1 MNNMTRSVWRPVR
14 FALLV
19 AGMVGTSALMAATA
33 LLAPSA
39 AQSPPTVAVAEKP
52 RLAIRA
58 IAATPAVTA
67 QAKADGTDNALMQIE
82 QGADV
87 QLLSAIEATRRF
99 ELVAR
104 ADLPSIIK
112 EQDLTQSGNVNVLDP
127 QAARAFQLAGARY
140 VATLTISNYQEV
152 VEKTELLNQFGTSK
166 AERRT
171 INLQAVLKIFDSTT
185 GSLFRSTQVTLSES
199 AVNEIMPGVEQK
211 GVKTNVVLGAVAKK
225 LATDVANAI
234 ADSLSPARVI
244 GYTLGQITFNRSAE
258 GGVSVGQI
266 YEVFVPGSAMID
278 PDTGEQLGA
287 EEVHVGWARVTDAG
301 ARFSTAQAIEDRGID
316 RGAMLRLRTQGL
328 PAGVDPNAKAT
339 GSSASTPGAAST
351 SASPSAPA
359 SAPTANPPA
368 TNAPATS
375 PPSATAPTTTDP
387 AAIAPAASAP
397 IRMAIFVK
405 QRPVSV
411 APEKVSVFE
420 DLVSADSTGPGVQII
435 RREDLVNA
443 VNRIAPAGPNAGTDL
458 LGSEAVDRILSNQTS
473 AVQLAAQM
481 KADVILT
488 ASITALQRFKRHL
501 DDPTTGTHTDVDQW
515 TLVTTYGLIDGVTGA
530 SLAAGT
536 VQSDYAKR
544 DTPELKVEVDAID
557 VLLRDAASRI
567 GAAVRATVAD
577 TRTRLAAT
585 PAADVMVKFSAVL
598 ADLSIPDVRTNEAGE
613 YVVGANNYN
622 LQPMNVMV
630 KVDGV
635 AMGAAPGA
643 FPLRPGLHRAR
654 FERPGLEPMEM
665 MVNAREGLEISV
677 PLQFTPEG
685 RANWQRDAVFFN
697 DLKNGAVMRDAEL
710 IKVRAVADFLRQSNI
725 RLDTTNVQNLNLG
738 GQSIWWQ
745 LLQ

>member
-19 AGMVGTSALMAATA
+19 AGMVGTIHVTAVTATA
-33 LLAPSA
+33 ALSVM
-39 AQSPPTVAVAEKP
+39 QSPPTTAAAEKP

-99 ELVAR
+99 EIVAR

-152 VEKTELLNQFGTSK
+152 VERTDLLNQFGTSK

-185 GSLFRSTQVTLSES
+185 GSLFRSTQVTLTES
-199 AVNEIMPGVEQK
+199 AVNEILPGVEQK

-225 LATDVANAI
+225 LASDVANAI
-234 ADSLSPARVI
+234 ADSLAPARVI

-258 GGVSVGQI
+258 SGVAVGQI

-278 PDTGEQLGA
+278 PDTNEQLGA
-287 EEVHVGWARVTDAG
+287 EEVHVGWARVTDAS

-316 RGAMLRLRTQGL
+316 RGALLRLRTQGL
-328 PAGVDPNAKAT
+328 PAGVDPNAKAN
-339 GSSASTPGAAST
+339 GSAAAAPGAMPSSAPGATPTTAPGAT
-351 SASPSAPA
+351 PATAPAAPA
-359 SAPTANPPA
+359 SA
-368 TNAPATS
+368 APA
-375 PPSATAPTTTDP
+375 ATAPV
-387 AAIAPAASAP
+387 ASAP

-420 DLVSADSTGPGVQII
+420 DLVSADATGPGVQII

-481 KADVILT
+481 QADVILT
-488 ASITALQRFKRHL
+488 ASITTLQRFKRHL
-501 DDPTTGTHTDVDQW
+501 DDPSTGTHTDVDQW
-515 TLVTTYGLIDGVTGA
+515 TLVTTYGVIDGVTGA

-557 VLLRDAASRI
+557 ELLRDAASRI
-567 GAAVRATVAD
+567 GAAVRATVESA
-577 TRTRLAAT
+577 RTRIASA

-622 LQPMNVMV
+622 LQPMNVLV
-630 KVDGV
+630 KIDGV

-665 MVNAREGLEISV
+665 MVNARAGLEISV

-710 IKVRAVADFLRQSNI
+710 IKVRAVADFLKQSNI

>member
-33 LLAPSA
+33 LVAPSA

-67 QAKADGTDNALMQIE
+67 QAKVDGTDNALMQIE

-99 ELVAR
+99 EIVAR

-328 PAGVDPNAKAT
+328 PAGIDPNAKAT

-351 SASPSAPA
+351 SASSVAPA
-359 SAPTANPPA
+359 SAPT
-368 TNAPATS
+368 
-375 PPSATAPTTTDP
+375 TTDPAAIAP

-567 GAAVRATVAD
+567 GAAVRATVTD

>member
-33 LLAPSA
+33 LVAPSA

-99 ELVAR
+99 EIVAR

-152 VEKTELLNQFGTSK
+152 VERTDLLNQFGTSK

-185 GSLFRSTQVTLSES
+185 GSLFRSTQVTLTES
-199 AVNEIMPGVEQK
+199 AINEILPGVEQK

-225 LATDVANAI
+225 LASDVANAI
-234 ADSLSPARVI
+234 ADALAPARVI

-258 GGVSVGQI
+258 SGVTIGQI

-278 PDTGEQLGA
+278 PDTNEQLGA
-287 EEVHVGWARVTDAG
+287 EEVHVGWARVTDAS

-316 RGAMLRLRTQGL
+316 RGALLRLRTQGL
-328 PAGVDPNAKAT
+328 PAEVDPNAKAT
-339 GSSASTPGAAST
+339 GSAATTPGATPSTAPGATPTTAPGAT
-351 SASPSAPA
+351 SAAAPAA
-359 SAPTANPPA
+359 SAPTAP
-368 TNAPATS
+368 
-375 PPSATAPTTTDP
+375 TAIP
-387 AAIAPAASAP
+387 PAASAP

-420 DLVSADSTGPGVQII
+420 DLVSADATGPGVQII

-481 KADVILT
+481 QADVILT
-488 ASITALQRFKRHL
+488 ASITTLQRFKRHL
-501 DDPTTGTHTDVDQW
+501 DDPSTGTHTDVDQW
-515 TLVTTYGLIDGVTGA
+515 TLVTTYGVIDGVTGA

-557 VLLRDAASRI
+557 ELLRDAASRI
-567 GAAVRATVAD
+567 GAAVRATVESA
-577 TRTRLAAT
+577 RTRIASA

-622 LQPMNVMV
+622 LQPMNVLV
-630 KVDGV
+630 KIDGV

-665 MVNAREGLEISV
+665 MVNARAGLEISV

-710 IKVRAVADFLRQSNI
+710 IKVRAVADFLKQSNI

>member
-33 LLAPSA
+33 LVAPSA

-67 QAKADGTDNALMQIE
+67 QAKVDGTDNALMQIE

-99 ELVAR
+99 EIVAR

-211 GVKTNVVLGAVAKK
+211 GVKTNVVLGTVAKK

-328 PAGVDPNAKAT
+328 PADIDPNAKAT
-339 GSSASTPGAAST
+339 GSSASTSGAAST

-359 SAPTANPPA
+359 T
-368 TNAPATS
+368 APA
-375 PPSATAPTTTDP
+375 TTDP

-501 DDPTTGTHTDVDQW
+501 DDPSTGTHTDVDQW

-577 TRTRLAAT
+577 TRTRLAAA
-585 PAADVMVKFSAVL
+585 PAADVMVKFTAVL

-622 LQPMNVMV
+622 LQPMNVLV

>member
-1 MNNMTRSVWRPVR
+1 MNNMTRSFWRPVR

-19 AGMVGTSALMAATA
+19 AGMVGTGPLMAATA
-33 LLAPSA
+33 SVALST
-39 AQSPPTVAVAEKP
+39 AQSPPTAAVAEKP

-67 QAKADGTDNALMQIE
+67 QAKVDGTDNALMQIE

-87 QLLSAIEATRRF
+87 QLLSALEATRRF
-99 ELVAR
+99 EIVAR

-152 VEKTELLNQFGTSK
+152 VERTDLLNQFGTSK

-225 LATDVANAI
+225 LASDVANAI
-234 ADSLSPARVI
+234 ADSLAPARVI

-258 GGVSVGQI
+258 SGVSTGQI

-301 ARFSTAQAIEDRGID
+301 TRFSTAQAIEDRGID

-339 GSSASTPGAAST
+339 GSSASAPGAAST
-351 SASPSAPA
+351 SASPSTPA
-359 SAPTANPPA
+359 SVPATSAPTTNPAA
-368 TNAPATS
+368 TNAPATM
-375 PPSATAPTTTDP
+375 DP

-443 VNRIAPAGPNAGTDL
+443 VNRLAPAGPNAGTDL

-481 KADVILT
+481 QADVILT
-488 ASITALQRFKRHL
+488 ASITALQRFKRRL
-501 DDPTTGTHTDVDQW
+501 DDPSTGTHTDVDQW

-585 PAADVMVKFSAVL
+585 PAADVMVKFTAVL

-622 LQPMNVMV
+622 LQPMNVLV

-654 FERPGLEPMEM
+654 FERPGLEPVEM

>member
-1 MNNMTRSVWRPVR
+1 MNNMIRSFWRPVR

-19 AGMVGTSALMAATA
+19 AGMVGTGPLMAATA
-33 LLAPSA
+33 SVALST
-39 AQSPPTVAVAEKP
+39 AQSPPTAAVAEKP

-67 QAKADGTDNALMQIE
+67 QAKVDGTDNALMQIE

-99 ELVAR
+99 EIVAR

-152 VEKTELLNQFGTSK
+152 VERTDLLNQFGTSK

-225 LATDVANAI
+225 LASDVANAI
-234 ADSLSPARVI
+234 ADSLAPARVI
-244 GYTLGQITFNRSAE
+244 GYTIGQITFNRSAE
-258 GGVSVGQI
+258 SGVSTGQI

-339 GSSASTPGAAST
+339 GSSASAPGAAST
-351 SASPSAPA
+351 SASPSTPA
-359 SAPTANPPA
+359 SVPA
-368 TNAPATS
+368 TNASTTNPAATSAPATM
-375 PPSATAPTTTDP
+375 DP

-443 VNRIAPAGPNAGTDL
+443 VNRLAPAGPNAGTDL

-481 KADVILT
+481 QADVILT
-488 ASITALQRFKRHL
+488 ASITALQRFKRRL
-501 DDPTTGTHTDVDQW
+501 DDPSTGTHTDVDQW

-585 PAADVMVKFSAVL
+585 PAADVMVKFTAVL

-622 LQPMNVMV
+622 LQPMNVLV

-654 FERPGLEPMEM
+654 FERPGLEPVEM

>member
-33 LLAPSA
+33 LVAPSA

-67 QAKADGTDNALMQIE
+67 QAKVDGTDNALMQIE

-99 ELVAR
+99 EIVAR

-225 LATDVANAI
+225 LASDVANAI
-234 ADSLSPARVI
+234 ADSLAPARVI

-258 GGVSVGQI
+258 SGVSAGQI

-328 PAGVDPNAKAT
+328 PADIDPNAKAT
-339 GSSASTPGAAST
+339 GSSASTSGAAST
-351 SASPSAPA
+351 SASPSAST
-359 SAPTANPPA
+359 SAPA
-368 TNAPATS
+368 TN

-488 ASITALQRFKRHL
+488 ASITALQRFKRRL
-501 DDPTTGTHTDVDQW
+501 DDPSTGTHTDVDQW

-577 TRTRLAAT
+577 TRTRLAAA
-585 PAADVMVKFSAVL
+585 PAADVMVKFTAVL

-622 LQPMNVMV
+622 LQPMNVLV

>member
-33 LLAPSA
+33 LVAPSA

-67 QAKADGTDNALMQIE
+67 QAKVDGTDNALMQIE

-99 ELVAR
+99 EIVAR

-199 AVNEIMPGVEQK
+199 ADNEIMPGVEQK
-211 GVKTNVVLGAVAKK
+211 GVKTNVVLGTVAKK

-301 ARFSTAQAIEDRGID
+301 ARFSIAQAIEDRGID

-328 PAGVDPNAKAT
+328 PAGVDANAKAT
-339 GSSASTPGAAST
+339 GSSASTPVAAST

-359 SAPTANPPA
+359 T
-368 TNAPATS
+368 APA
-375 PPSATAPTTTDP
+375 TTDP

>member
-33 LLAPSA
+33 LVAPSA
-39 AQSPPTVAVAEKP
+39 AQAPPTVAVAEKP

-67 QAKADGTDNALMQIE
+67 QAKVDGTDNALMQIE

-99 ELVAR
+99 EIVAR

-328 PAGVDPNAKAT
+328 PAGIDPNAKAT

-351 SASPSAPA
+351 SASPSAP
-359 SAPTANPPA
+359 
-368 TNAPATS
+368 
-375 PPSATAPTTTDP
+375 ATAPTTTDP

-557 VLLRDAASRI
+557 VLLGDAASRI

-577 TRTRLAAT
+577 TRTRLAAA

>member
-1 MNNMTRSVWRPVR
+1 
-14 FALLV
+14 
-19 AGMVGTSALMAATA
+19 
-33 LLAPSA
+33 
-39 AQSPPTVAVAEKP
+39 
-52 RLAIRA
+52 
-58 IAATPAVTA
+58 
-67 QAKADGTDNALMQIE
+67 
-82 QGADV
+82 
-87 QLLSAIEATRRF
+87 
-99 ELVAR
+99 
-104 ADLPSIIK
+104 
-112 EQDLTQSGNVNVLDP
+112 
-127 QAARAFQLAGARY
+127 
-140 VATLTISNYQEV
+140 
-152 VEKTELLNQFGTSK
+152 
-166 AERRT
+166 
-171 INLQAVLKIFDSTT
+171 
-185 GSLFRSTQVTLSES
+185 
-199 AVNEIMPGVEQK
+199 VEQK

-225 LATDVANAI
+225 LASDVANAI
-234 ADSLSPARVI
+234 ADSLAPARVI

-258 GGVSVGQI
+258 SGVAVGQI

-278 PDTGEQLGA
+278 PDTNEQLGA
-287 EEVHVGWARVTDAG
+287 EEVHVGWARVTDAST
-301 ARFSTAQAIEDRGID
+301 RFSTAQAIEDRGID
-316 RGAMLRLRTQGL
+316 RGALLRLRTQGL
-328 PAGVDPNAKAT
+328 PAGVDPNAKAN
-339 GSSASTPGAAST
+339 GSAATAPGAMPSTAPGATPTTAPGAT
-351 SASPSAPA
+351 SATVPAA
-359 SAPTANPPA
+359 SAPTA
-368 TNAPATS
+368 
-375 PPSATAPTTTDP
+375 P
-387 AAIAPAASAP
+387 AAIPPAASAP

-420 DLVSADSTGPGVQII
+420 DLVSADATGPGVQII

-443 VNRIAPAGPNAGTDL
+443 VNRLAPAGPNAGTDL

-481 KADVILT
+481 QADVILT
-488 ASITALQRFKRHL
+488 ASITTLQRFKRHL
-501 DDPTTGTHTDVDQW
+501 DDPSTGTHTDVDQW
-515 TLVTTYGLIDGVTGA
+515 TLVTTYGVIDGVTGA

-557 VLLRDAASRI
+557 ELLRDAASRI
-567 GAAVRATVAD
+567 GAAVRATVESA
-577 TRTRLAAT
+577 RTRIASA

-622 LQPMNVMV
+622 LQPMNVLV
-630 KVDGV
+630 KIDGV

-665 MVNAREGLEISV
+665 MVNARAGLEISV

-710 IKVRAVADFLRQSNI
+710 IKVRAVADFLKQSNI

>member
-33 LLAPSA
+33 LVAPSA

-99 ELVAR
+99 EIVAR

-112 EQDLTQSGNVNVLDP
+112 EQDLTQSGNINVLDP

-152 VEKTELLNQFGTSK
+152 VERTDLLNQFGTSK

-185 GSLFRSTQVTLSES
+185 GSLFRSTQVTLTES
-199 AVNEIMPGVEQK
+199 AINEILPGVEQK

-225 LATDVANAI
+225 LASDVANAI
-234 ADSLSPARVI
+234 ADALAPARVI

-258 GGVSVGQI
+258 SGVTIGQI

-278 PDTGEQLGA
+278 PDTNEQLGA
-287 EEVHVGWARVTDAG
+287 EEVHVGWARVTDAS

-316 RGAMLRLRTQGL
+316 RGALLRLRTQGL
-328 PAGVDPNAKAT
+328 PAEVDPNAKAT
-339 GSSASTPGAAST
+339 GSAATTPGATPST
-351 SASPSAPA
+351 APGATPTTAPGATPAAAPA
-359 SAPTANPPA
+359 TSAPTA
-368 TNAPATS
+368 
-375 PPSATAPTTTDP
+375 P
-387 AAIAPAASAP
+387 AAIPPAASAP

-420 DLVSADSTGPGVQII
+420 DLVSADATGPGVQII

-481 KADVILT
+481 QADVILT
-488 ASITALQRFKRHL
+488 ASITTLQRFKRHL
-501 DDPTTGTHTDVDQW
+501 DDPSTGTHTDVDQW
-515 TLVTTYGLIDGVTGA
+515 TLVTTYGVIDGVTGA

-557 VLLRDAASRI
+557 ELLRDAASRI
-567 GAAVRATVAD
+567 GAAVRATVESA
-577 TRTRLAAT
+577 RTRIASA

-622 LQPMNVMV
+622 LQPMNVLV
-630 KVDGV
+630 KIDGV

-665 MVNAREGLEISV
+665 MVNARAGLEISV

-710 IKVRAVADFLRQSNI
+710 IKVRAVADFLKQSNI

>member
-19 AGMVGTSALMAATA
+19 AGMVGTIQVTAVNATA
-33 LLAPSA
+33 ALSVM
-39 AQSPPTVAVAEKP
+39 QSPPTTAAAEKP

-99 ELVAR
+99 EIVAR

-152 VEKTELLNQFGTSK
+152 VERTDLLNQFGTSK

-185 GSLFRSTQVTLSES
+185 GSLFRSTQVTLTES
-199 AVNEIMPGVEQK
+199 AVNEILPGVEQK

-225 LATDVANAI
+225 LASEVANAI
-234 ADSLSPARVI
+234 ADSLAPARII

-258 GGVSVGQI
+258 SGVAIGQI

-278 PDTGEQLGA
+278 PDTNEQLGA
-287 EEVHVGWARVTDAG
+287 EEVHVGWARVTDAS

-316 RGAMLRLRTQGL
+316 RGALLRLRTQGL
-328 PAGVDPNAKAT
+328 PAGVDPNAKANGSAAT
-339 GSSASTPGAAST
+339 APGAMPSSAPGATPST
-351 SASPSAPA
+351 VPGATPATAPAAPA
-359 SAPTANPPA
+359 SA
-368 TNAPATS
+368 APA
-375 PPSATAPTTTDP
+375 ATAPV
-387 AAIAPAASAP
+387 ASAP

-420 DLVSADSTGPGVQII
+420 DLVSADATGPGVQII

-481 KADVILT
+481 QADVILT

>member
-19 AGMVGTSALMAATA
+19 AGMVGTGPLMAATA
-33 LLAPSA
+33 LVAPSA

-67 QAKADGTDNALMQIE
+67 QAKVDGTDNALMQIE

-99 ELVAR
+99 EIVAR

-171 INLQAVLKIFDSTT
+171 INLQAVLKMFDSTT

-211 GVKTNVVLGAVAKK
+211 GVKTNVVLGTVAKK

-301 ARFSTAQAIEDRGID
+301 ARFSIAQAIEDRGID

-328 PAGVDPNAKAT
+328 PTGVDANAKAT

-359 SAPTANPPA
+359 SAPA
-368 TNAPATS
+368 TSAPAIN
-375 PPSATAPTTTDP
+375 PPSATAPATTDP

-515 TLVTTYGLIDGVTGA
+515 TLVSTYGLIDGVTGA

>member
-14 FALLV
+14 FALLM

-33 LLAPSA
+33 LVAPSA

-99 ELVAR
+99 EIVAR

-328 PAGVDPNAKAT
+328 PAGIDPNAKAT

-351 SASPSAPA
+351 SAPPGAPA
-359 SAPTANPPA
+359 SALTTNAPATSAPA
-368 TNAPATS
+368 TNAPA
-375 PPSATAPTTTDP
+375 TTDP

-577 TRTRLAAT
+577 TRTRLAAI

-622 LQPMNVMV
+622 LQPMNVLV

-654 FERPGLEPMEM
+654 FERPGLEPVEM

>member
-19 AGMVGTSALMAATA
+19 AGMVGTIQVTAVTATA
-33 LLAPSA
+33 ALSVV
-39 AQSPPTVAVAEKP
+39 QSPPTTAAAEKP

-58 IAATPAVTA
+58 IAATSAVTA

-99 ELVAR
+99 EIVAR

-152 VEKTELLNQFGTSK
+152 VERTDLLNQFGTSK

-185 GSLFRSTQVTLSES
+185 GSLFRSTQVTLTES
-199 AVNEIMPGVEQK
+199 AINEILPGVEQK

-225 LATDVANAI
+225 LASDVANAI
-234 ADSLSPARVI
+234 ADSLAPARVI

-258 GGVSVGQI
+258 SGVAVGQI

-278 PDTGEQLGA
+278 PDTNEQLGA
-287 EEVHVGWARVTDAG
+287 EEVHVGWARVTDAS

-316 RGAMLRLRTQGL
+316 RGALLRLRTQGL
-328 PAGVDPNAKAT
+328 PAGVDPNAKAN
-339 GSSASTPGAAST
+339 GSAAAAPGAMPSSAPRATPTTAPGATPAT
-351 SASPSAPA
+351 APAAPA
-359 SAPTANPPA
+359 SAA
-368 TNAPATS
+368 
-375 PPSATAPTTTDP
+375 P
-387 AAIAPAASAP
+387 AAIPPAASAP

-420 DLVSADSTGPGVQII
+420 DLVSADATGPGVQII

-481 KADVILT
+481 QADVILT
-488 ASITALQRFKRHL
+488 ASITTLQRFKRHL
-501 DDPTTGTHTDVDQW
+501 DDPSTGTHTDVDQW
-515 TLVTTYGLIDGVTGA
+515 TLVTTYGVIDGATGA

-557 VLLRDAASRI
+557 ELLRDAASRI
-567 GAAVRATVAD
+567 GAAVRATVESA
-577 TRTRLAAT
+577 RTRIASA

-622 LQPMNVMV
+622 LQPMNVLV
-630 KVDGV
+630 KIDGV

-665 MVNAREGLEISV
+665 MVNARAGLEISV

>member
-33 LLAPSA
+33 LVAPSA

-67 QAKADGTDNALMQIE
+67 QAKVDGTDNALMQIE

-99 ELVAR
+99 EIVAR

-211 GVKTNVVLGAVAKK
+211 GVKTNVVLGTVAKK

-328 PAGVDPNAKAT
+328 PADIDPNAKAT
-339 GSSASTPGAAST
+339 GSSASTSGAAST

-359 SAPTANPPA
+359 T
-368 TNAPATS
+368 APA
-375 PPSATAPTTTDP
+375 TTDP

-488 ASITALQRFKRHL
+488 ASITALQRFKRRL
-501 DDPTTGTHTDVDQW
+501 DDPSTGTHTDVDQW

-577 TRTRLAAT
+577 TRTRLAAA
-585 PAADVMVKFSAVL
+585 PAADVMVKFTAVL

-622 LQPMNVMV
+622 LQPMNVLV

>member
-1 MNNMTRSVWRPVR
+1 MNIMTRSVWRRAR
-14 FALLV
+14 FAPLALAIV
-19 AGMVGTSALMAATA
+19 GMSVTTATA
-33 LLAPSA
+33 LVTAT
-39 AQSPPTVAVAEKP
+39 QSPPPTTTPEKP

-67 QAKADGTDNALMQIE
+67 QAKVDGTDNALMQIE

-99 ELVAR
+99 EIVAR

-112 EQDLTQSGNVNVLDP
+112 EQDLTQSGNVNILDP

-152 VEKTELLNQFGTSK
+152 VERTDLLNQFGTSK

-185 GSLFRSTQVTLSES
+185 GSLFRSTPVTLSES

-225 LATDVANAI
+225 LASDVANAI
-234 ADSLSPARVI
+234 ADSLAPARVI

-258 GGVSVGQI
+258 SGVSTGQI

-339 GSSASTPGAAST
+339 GSSVSTPGAAST
-351 SASPSAPA
+351 SVSPSAPA
-359 SAPTANPPA
+359 NAPITSAPTTNPPA
-368 TNAPATS
+368 T
-375 PPSATAPTTTDP
+375 TAPTTSDP
-387 AAIAPAASAP
+387 AAIAPAASTP

-488 ASITALQRFKRHL
+488 ASITALQRFKRRL
-501 DDPTTGTHTDVDQW
+501 DDPSTGTHTDVDQW

-544 DTPELKVEVDAID
+544 DTPELKVEVDAVD
-557 VLLRDAASRI
+557 VLLRDAATRI

-577 TRTRLAAT
+577 TRTRLVAT

>member
-1 MNNMTRSVWRPVR
+1 
-14 FALLV
+14 
-19 AGMVGTSALMAATA
+19 
-33 LLAPSA
+33 
-39 AQSPPTVAVAEKP
+39 
-52 RLAIRA
+52 
-58 IAATPAVTA
+58 
-67 QAKADGTDNALMQIE
+67 
-82 QGADV
+82 
-87 QLLSAIEATRRF
+87 
-99 ELVAR
+99 
-104 ADLPSIIK
+104 
-112 EQDLTQSGNVNVLDP
+112 
-127 QAARAFQLAGARY
+127 
-140 VATLTISNYQEV
+140 
-152 VEKTELLNQFGTSK
+152 
-166 AERRT
+166 
-171 INLQAVLKIFDSTT
+171 
-185 GSLFRSTQVTLSES
+185 
-199 AVNEIMPGVEQK
+199 
-211 GVKTNVVLGAVAKK
+211 VVLGAVAKK
-225 LATDVANAI
+225 LASDVANAI

-328 PAGVDPNAKAT
+328 PAGIDPNAKAT
-339 GSSASTPGAAST
+339 GSSASAPGAAST

-359 SAPTANPPA
+359 S
-368 TNAPATS
+368 
-375 PPSATAPTTTDP
+375 APTTTDP

-577 TRTRLAAT
+577 TRTRLAAI

-622 LQPMNVMV
+622 LQPMNVLV

>member
-19 AGMVGTSALMAATA
+19 AGMVGTIQVTAVTATA
-33 LLAPSA
+33 ALSVV
-39 AQSPPTVAVAEKP
+39 QSPPTTAAAEKP

-58 IAATPAVTA
+58 IAATSAVTA

-99 ELVAR
+99 EIVAR

-112 EQDLTQSGNVNVLDP
+112 EQDLTQSGNINVLDP

-152 VEKTELLNQFGTSK
+152 VERTDLLNQFGTSK

-185 GSLFRSTQVTLSES
+185 GSLFRSTQVTLTES
-199 AVNEIMPGVEQK
+199 AINEILPGVEQK

-225 LATDVANAI
+225 LASDVANAI
-234 ADSLSPARVI
+234 ADSLAPARVI

-258 GGVSVGQI
+258 SGVAVGQI

-278 PDTGEQLGA
+278 PDTNEQLGA
-287 EEVHVGWARVTDAG
+287 EEVHVGWARVTDAS

-316 RGAMLRLRTQGL
+316 RGALLRLRTQGL
-328 PAGVDPNAKAT
+328 PAGVDPNAKAN
-339 GSSASTPGAAST
+339 GSAAAAPGAMPSSAPRATPTTAPGATPAT
-351 SASPSAPA
+351 APAAPA
-359 SAPTANPPA
+359 SAA
-368 TNAPATS
+368 
-375 PPSATAPTTTDP
+375 P
-387 AAIAPAASAP
+387 AAIPPAASAP

-420 DLVSADSTGPGVQII
+420 DLVSADATGPGVQII

-481 KADVILT
+481 QADVILT
-488 ASITALQRFKRHL
+488 ASITTLQRFKRHL
-501 DDPTTGTHTDVDQW
+501 DDPSTGTHTDVDQW
-515 TLVTTYGLIDGVTGA
+515 TLVTTYGVIDGVTGA

-557 VLLRDAASRI
+557 ELLRDAASRI
-567 GAAVRATVAD
+567 GAAVRATVESA
-577 TRTRLAAT
+577 RTRIASA

-622 LQPMNVMV
+622 LQPMNVLV
-630 KVDGV
+630 KIDGV

-665 MVNAREGLEISV
+665 MVNARAGLEISV

>member
-19 AGMVGTSALMAATA
+19 AGMVGTIQVTAVAAAAT
-33 LLAPSA
+33 LSVT
-39 AQSPPTVAVAEKP
+39 QSPPTTAAAEKP

-58 IAATPAVTA
+58 IAATSAVTA

-99 ELVAR
+99 EIVAR

-152 VEKTELLNQFGTSK
+152 VERTDLLNQFGTSK

-185 GSLFRSTQVTLSES
+185 GSLFRSTQVTLTES
-199 AVNEIMPGVEQK
+199 AVNEILPGVEQK

-225 LATDVANAI
+225 LASDVANAI
-234 ADSLSPARVI
+234 ADSLAPARVI

-258 GGVSVGQI
+258 SGVAVGQI

-278 PDTGEQLGA
+278 PDTNEQLGA
-287 EEVHVGWARVTDAG
+287 EEVHVGWARVTDAS

-316 RGAMLRLRTQGL
+316 RGALLRLRTQGL
-328 PAGVDPNAKAT
+328 PAGVDPNAKAN
-339 GSSASTPGAAST
+339 GSAAAAPGAMPSSAPGATPTTAPGAT
-351 SASPSAPA
+351 PATAPAAPA
-359 SAPTANPPA
+359 SAA
-368 TNAPATS
+368 
-375 PPSATAPTTTDP
+375 P
-387 AAIAPAASAP
+387 AAIPPAASAP

-420 DLVSADSTGPGVQII
+420 DLVSADATGPGVQII

-481 KADVILT
+481 QADVILT
-488 ASITALQRFKRHL
+488 ASITTLQRFKRHL
-501 DDPTTGTHTDVDQW
+501 DDPSTGTHTDVDQW
-515 TLVTTYGLIDGVTGA
+515 TLVTTYGVIDGVTGA

-557 VLLRDAASRI
+557 ELLRDAASRI
-567 GAAVRATVAD
+567 GAAVRATVESA
-577 TRTRLAAT
+577 RTRIASA

-622 LQPMNVMV
+622 LQPMNVLV
-630 KVDGV
+630 KIDGV

-665 MVNAREGLEISV
+665 MVNARAGLEISV

-710 IKVRAVADFLRQSNI
+710 IKVRAVADFLKQSNI

>member
-1 MNNMTRSVWRPVR
+1 MNNMTRSFWRPVR

-19 AGMVGTSALMAATA
+19 AGMVGTGPLMAATA
-33 LLAPSA
+33 SVALST
-39 AQSPPTVAVAEKP
+39 AQSPPTAAVAEKP

-67 QAKADGTDNALMQIE
+67 QAKVDGTDNALMQIE

-87 QLLSAIEATRRF
+87 QLLSALEATRRF
-99 ELVAR
+99 EIVAR

-152 VEKTELLNQFGTSK
+152 VERTDLLNQFGTSK

-225 LATDVANAI
+225 LASDVANAI
-234 ADSLSPARVI
+234 ADSLAPARVI

-258 GGVSVGQI
+258 SGVSTGQI

-301 ARFSTAQAIEDRGID
+301 TRFSTAQAIEDRGID

-339 GSSASTPGAAST
+339 GSSASAPGAAST
-351 SASPSAPA
+351 SASPSTPASVPAA
-359 SAPTANPPA
+359 SAPATNPAA
-368 TNAPATS
+368 TNAPA
-375 PPSATAPTTTDP
+375 TTDP

-443 VNRIAPAGPNAGTDL
+443 VNRLAPAGPNAGTDL

-481 KADVILT
+481 QADVILT
-488 ASITALQRFKRHL
+488 ASITALQRFKRRL
-501 DDPTTGTHTDVDQW
+501 DDPSTGTHTDVDQW

-622 LQPMNVMV
+622 LQPMNVLV

-654 FERPGLEPMEM
+654 FERPGLEPVEM

>member
-1 MNNMTRSVWRPVR
+1 MNIMTRSVWRRAR
-14 FALLV
+14 FAPLALAIV
-19 AGMVGTSALMAATA
+19 GMSVTTATA
-33 LLAPSA
+33 LVTAT
-39 AQSPPTVAVAEKP
+39 QSPPPTTTPEKP

-67 QAKADGTDNALMQIE
+67 QAKVDGTDNALMQIE

-99 ELVAR
+99 EIVAR

-112 EQDLTQSGNVNVLDP
+112 EQDLTQSGNVNILDP

-152 VEKTELLNQFGTSK
+152 VERTDLLNQFGTSK

-185 GSLFRSTQVTLSES
+185 GSLFRSTPVTLSES

-225 LATDVANAI
+225 LASDVANAI
-234 ADSLSPARVI
+234 ADSLAPARVI

-258 GGVSVGQI
+258 SGVSAGQI

-328 PAGVDPNAKAT
+328 PADIDPNAKAT
-339 GSSASTPGAAST
+339 GSSASTSGAAST

-359 SAPTANPPA
+359 T
-368 TNAPATS
+368 APA
-375 PPSATAPTTTDP
+375 TTDP

-488 ASITALQRFKRHL
+488 ASITALQRFKRRL
-501 DDPTTGTHTDVDQW
+501 DDPSTGTHTDVDQW

-577 TRTRLAAT
+577 TRTRLAAA
-585 PAADVMVKFSAVL
+585 PAADVMVKFTAVL

-622 LQPMNVMV
+622 LQPMNVLV

>member
-33 LLAPSA
+33 LVAPSA

-67 QAKADGTDNALMQIE
+67 QAKVDGTDNALMQIE

-99 ELVAR
+99 EIVAR

-211 GVKTNVVLGAVAKK
+211 GVKTNVVLGTVAKK

-328 PAGVDPNAKAT
+328 PADIDPNAKAT
-339 GSSASTPGAAST
+339 GSSASTSGAAST

-359 SAPTANPPA
+359 T
-368 TNAPATS
+368 APA
-375 PPSATAPTTTDP
+375 TTDP

-488 ASITALQRFKRHL
+488 ASITALQRFKRRL
-501 DDPTTGTHTDVDQW
+501 DDPSTGTHTDVDQW

-577 TRTRLAAT
+577 TRTRLAAA

>member
-1 MNNMTRSVWRPVR
+1 MNNMTRSFWRPVR

-19 AGMVGTSALMAATA
+19 AGMVGTGPLMAATA
-33 LLAPSA
+33 SVALST
-39 AQSPPTVAVAEKP
+39 AQSPPTAAVAEKP

-67 QAKADGTDNALMQIE
+67 QAKVDGTDNALMQIE

-87 QLLSAIEATRRF
+87 QLLSALEATRRF
-99 ELVAR
+99 EIVAR

-112 EQDLTQSGNVNVLDP
+112 EQDLTQSGNVNILDP

-152 VEKTELLNQFGTSK
+152 VERTDLLNQFGTSK

-225 LATDVANAI
+225 LASDVANAI
-234 ADSLSPARVI
+234 ADSLAPARVI

-258 GGVSVGQI
+258 SGVSTGQI

-301 ARFSTAQAIEDRGID
+301 TRFSTAQAIEDRGID

-339 GSSASTPGAAST
+339 GSSASAPGAAST
-351 SASPSAPA
+351 SASPSTPASVPAA
-359 SAPTANPPA
+359 SAPATNPAA
-368 TNAPATS
+368 TNAPA
-375 PPSATAPTTTDP
+375 TTDP

-443 VNRIAPAGPNAGTDL
+443 VNRLAPAGPNAGTDL

-481 KADVILT
+481 QADVILT
-488 ASITALQRFKRHL
+488 ASITALQRFKRRL
-501 DDPTTGTHTDVDQW
+501 DDPSTGTHTDVDQW

-585 PAADVMVKFSAVL
+585 PAADVMVKFTAVL

-622 LQPMNVMV
+622 LQPMNVLV

-654 FERPGLEPMEM
+654 FERPGLEPVEM

-710 IKVRAVADFLRQSNI
+710 IKVRAVADFLKQSNI

>member
-33 LLAPSA
+33 FVAPSA

-67 QAKADGTDNALMQIE
+67 QAKVDGTDNALMQIE

-99 ELVAR
+99 EIVAR

-328 PAGVDPNAKAT
+328 PAGVDANAKAT

-359 SAPTANPPA
+359 S
-368 TNAPATS
+368 
-375 PPSATAPTTTDP
+375 APTTTDP

-420 DLVSADSTGPGVQII
+420 DLVAADSTGPGVQII

-598 ADLSIPDVRTNEAGE
+598 ADLSIPDVRTNETGE

>member
-1 MNNMTRSVWRPVR
+1 MNNMTRSVWRPVC

-19 AGMVGTSALMAATA
+19 AGMVGTIQVTAVAATA
-33 LLAPSA
+33 TLSVT
-39 AQSPPTVAVAEKP
+39 QSPPTTAAAEKP

-58 IAATPAVTA
+58 IAATPAITA

-87 QLLSAIEATRRF
+87 QLLSAIATTRRF
-99 ELVAR
+99 EIVAR

-152 VEKTELLNQFGTSK
+152 VERTDLLNQFGTSK

-185 GSLFRSTQVTLSES
+185 GSLFRSTQVTLTES
-199 AVNEIMPGVEQK
+199 AVNEILPGVEQK

-225 LATDVANAI
+225 LASDVANAI
-234 ADSLSPARVI
+234 ADSLAPARVI

-258 GGVSVGQI
+258 SGVAVGQI

-278 PDTGEQLGA
+278 PDTNEQLGA
-287 EEVHVGWARVTDAG
+287 EEVHVGWARVTDAS

-316 RGAMLRLRTQGL
+316 RGALLRLRTKGL
-328 PAGVDPNAKAT
+328 PAGVDPNAKAN
-339 GSSASTPGAAST
+339 GSAAAAPGAMPSSAPGATPTTAPGAT
-351 SASPSAPA
+351 PATAPAAPA
-359 SAPTANPPA
+359 SA
-368 TNAPATS
+368 APA
-375 PPSATAPTTTDP
+375 AAAPV
-387 AAIAPAASAP
+387 ASAP

-420 DLVSADSTGPGVQII
+420 DLVSADATGPGVQII

-481 KADVILT
+481 QADVILT
-488 ASITALQRFKRHL
+488 ASITTLQRFKRHL
-501 DDPTTGTHTDVDQW
+501 DDPSTGTHTDVDQW
-515 TLVTTYGLIDGVTGA
+515 TLVTTYGVIDGVTGA

-557 VLLRDAASRI
+557 ELLRDAASRI
-567 GAAVRATVAD
+567 GAAVRATIESA
-577 TRTRLAAT
+577 RTRIASA

-622 LQPMNVMV
+622 LQPMNVLV
-630 KVDGV
+630 KIDGV

-665 MVNAREGLEISV
+665 MVNARAGLEISV

-710 IKVRAVADFLRQSNI
+710 IKVRAVADFLKQSNI

>member
-19 AGMVGTSALMAATA
+19 AGMVGTGPLMAAAASVA
-33 LLAPSA
+33 LSTG
-39 AQSPPTVAVAEKP
+39 QSPPTASVAEKP

-67 QAKADGTDNALMQIE
+67 QAKVDGTDNALMQIE

-99 ELVAR
+99 EIVAR

-152 VEKTELLNQFGTSK
+152 VERTDLLNQFGTSK

-225 LATDVANAI
+225 LASDVANAI
-234 ADSLSPARVI
+234 ADSLAPARVI

-258 GGVSVGQI
+258 SGVSAGQI

-316 RGAMLRLRTQGL
+316 RGSMLRLRTQGL

-339 GSSASTPGAAST
+339 GSSASAPGAAST

-359 SAPTANPPA
+359 SAPTANAPA
-368 TNAPATS
+368 TN
-375 PPSATAPTTTDP
+375 PPSATTRTTTDP
-387 AAIAPAASAP
+387 AAINPAASAP

-443 VNRIAPAGPNAGTDL
+443 VNRLAPAGPNAGTDL

-577 TRTRLAAT
+577 TRTRLAAA
-585 PAADVMVKFSAVL
+585 PAADVMVKFTAVL

-622 LQPMNVMV
+622 LQPMNVLV

>member
-33 LLAPSA
+33 LVAPSA

-67 QAKADGTDNALMQIE
+67 QAKVDGTDNALMQIE

-99 ELVAR
+99 EIVAR

-328 PAGVDPNAKAT
+328 PAGIDPNAKAT
-339 GSSASTPGAAST
+339 GSSASAPGAAST
-351 SASPSAPA
+351 SASPSAP
-359 SAPTANPPA
+359 
-368 TNAPATS
+368 
-375 PPSATAPTTTDP
+375 ATAPTTTDP

-557 VLLRDAASRI
+557 VLLGDAASRI

-577 TRTRLAAT
+577 TRTRLAAA

>member
-19 AGMVGTSALMAATA
+19 AGMVGTGPLMAAAASVA
-33 LLAPSA
+33 LSTG
-39 AQSPPTVAVAEKP
+39 QSPPTASVAEKP

-67 QAKADGTDNALMQIE
+67 QAKVDGTDNALMQIE

-99 ELVAR
+99 EIVAR

-152 VEKTELLNQFGTSK
+152 VERTDLLNQFGTSK

-225 LATDVANAI
+225 LASDVANAI
-234 ADSLSPARVI
+234 ADSLAPARVI

-258 GGVSVGQI
+258 SGVSAGQI

-316 RGAMLRLRTQGL
+316 RGSMLRLRTQGL

-339 GSSASTPGAAST
+339 GSSASAPGAAST

-359 SAPTANPPA
+359 SAPTANAPA
-368 TNAPATS
+368 TN

-443 VNRIAPAGPNAGTDL
+443 VNRLAPAGPNAGTDL

-577 TRTRLAAT
+577 TRTRLAAA
-585 PAADVMVKFSAVL
+585 PAADVMVKFTAVL

-622 LQPMNVMV
+622 LQPMNVLV